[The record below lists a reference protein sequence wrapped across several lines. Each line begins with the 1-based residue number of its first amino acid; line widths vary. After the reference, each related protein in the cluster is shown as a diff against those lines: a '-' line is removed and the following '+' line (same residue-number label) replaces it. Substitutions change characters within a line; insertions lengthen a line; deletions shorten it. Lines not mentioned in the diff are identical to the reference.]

1 MSAIRRIRKAVREG
15 QVEFTDHALEEM
27 DNDYLTLADVR
38 TVLLPGKIRDRLEDD
53 PRGARY
59 VVQSALEGE
68 TVDVVCRFLAS
79 GLLRIITVYVVREV
93 GE

>member
-1 MSAIRRIRKAVREG
+1 MFELCSCGGRFV
-15 QVEFTDHALEEM
+15 TM
-27 DNDYLTLADVR
+27 
-38 TVLLPGKIRDRLEDD
+38 LEDD

-68 TVDVVCRFLAS
+68 TVDVVRRFLAS